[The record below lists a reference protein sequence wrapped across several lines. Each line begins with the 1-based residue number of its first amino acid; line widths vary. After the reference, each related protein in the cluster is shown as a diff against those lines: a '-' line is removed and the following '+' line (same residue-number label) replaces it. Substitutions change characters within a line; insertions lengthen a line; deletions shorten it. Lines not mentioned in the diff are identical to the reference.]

1 MTPDYSL
8 EHEKAYGLFYKG
20 LLIKFM
26 EDIPTVIQVIEDHLQ
41 LSSELNIDVPCA
53 REIKNHLV
61 DSRKNRSSSQSEEM
75 QRSSSQSE
83 EMPRYIEVYQALL
96 ELLRSDPKVVRDVIE
111 RSIISS
117 KEYDASLS
125 MKLFNLRNILKCEH
139 AMYTDLV
146 QKRKELTMDILG
158 HAHANEKLGSTMV
171 KVELEKHDLENKLK
185 ELQKELEDSQKELK
199 DLQNTNE
206 RTRRLKEKEKEIQ
219 KSILPK
225 YNAALAKTSNANED
239 LERVEAALDKKRGE
253 LDKKRGELARLD
265 GDLVRLDVDIE
276 KSKIKLEGKKRD
288 FDEKMRDFDEKTRE
302 KMRELDSARQRFD
315 QELMEI
321 RRESDEI
328 LSKTEK
334 EKIALQGLQDE
345 FSRLEKD
352 LAVERDLIE
361 KVNFELI
368 EKVNFERD
376 LAEKVKIAD
385 MESQN
390 QSLKCDLDAE
400 IEKKWKLEKYIER
413 VKEQNGDLLADL
425 KRTKSVNRAV
435 LELCKSQTC
444 LQIAHGNLVAA
455 IGLECEA

>member
-26 EDIPTVIQVIEDHLQ
+26 DDIPTIIEVFDNHLQ
-41 LSSELNIDVPCA
+41 LSSELNKDVPCA
-53 REIKNHLV
+53 RVIKNLV
-61 DSRKNRSSSQSEEM
+61 VSLRKKCDSRATEGD
-75 QRSSSQSE
+75 
-83 EMPRYIEVYQALL
+83 MPRYIEVYQALL
-96 ELLRSDPKVVRDVIE
+96 ELLRLDPRIVEEVIE

-199 DLQNTNE
+199 DLQNINE
-206 RTRRLKEKEKEIQ
+206 KTRRLKEKEKEIQ

-239 LERVEAALDKKRGE
+239 LERVEAALDKKKSE
-253 LDKKRGELARLD
+253 LDKKRGDLARLD

-345 FSRLEKD
+345 FSRLEKVK
-352 LAVERDLIE
+352 VELIE

-376 LAEKVKIAD
+376 LVEKVKIAD